1 MYKSHGPC
9 KGLWEIPF
17 GVIHTSLSSTKSNRI
32 HSSLFM
38 FLVTRKVPMLWESL
52 HTTWEAN
59 TSQYHVP
66 VLCNGLT
73 VYLTSM

>member
-9 KGLWEIPF
+9 KGLWEIPL

-32 HSSLFM
+32 HLSLFM

-52 HTTWEAN
+52 HTN
-59 TSQYHVP
+59 V
-66 VLCNGLT
+66 GR
-73 VYLTSM
+73 